1 MSLTQTALTAKTGD
15 ATPLLIPVMYGHDGA
30 TPPNY
35 YPNVVLVDN
44 TGTPISSAN
53 GLPVTVASLPLPTG
67 AALDSSVQAVKT
79 AIGTPFQA
87 GGSIGNTSFGATQ
100 SGNWNITNITGT
112 VTLPTG
118 AATAA
123 AQASIL
129 AATQANPVGAANFAV
144 TPASVNSNASAVQIV
159 AARTGAPGTGRV
171 SVTLYNAGPE
181 PVYYGPSG
189 VTAATG
195 LLLPVGGSVTIQTT
209 AAIYAILPSGV
220 VTANTVNALETY

>member
-15 ATPLLIPVMYGHDGA
+15 ATPQQIPVMYGHDGA

-35 YPNVVLVDN
+35 YPNVVLADN

-53 GLPVTVASLPLPTG
+53 GLPVTILNGSLSVTATSLP
-67 AALDSSVQAVKT
+67 
-79 AIGTPFQA
+79 
-87 GGSIGNTSFGATQ
+87 
-100 SGNWNITNITGT
+100 
-112 VTLPTG
+112 LPTG

-181 PVYYGPSG
+181 PVYYGSSS